1 MTNSNSRNTETDAD
15 TAVLERTAP
24 TKARHIAKCGVLTV
38 RREKS
43 VYEAVAMMVKNH
55 VSGLPVVDDSGI
67 VGIISEKDVLRLL
80 YDLEFVQGAVED
92 YMTTDIVTFDE
103 DDNLSDICDC
113 LAENHF
119 RRVPILYEGQLA
131 GIISRADIIRTCN
144 LTFRSHMLAKQRD
157 RLETG
162 PLANDVMNWG
172 LLTVTR
178 QTPIYEAME
187 MLATMN
193 VTGLPVVDDNMNL
206 VGVITEKDML
216 RLLKD
221 PNSRS
226 GNTEEFM
233 TEEVVSFNHDDSL
246 FDICDCLI
254 NNNFRRV
261 PILNRGK
268 VVGIVSRAD
277 IIVYIL
283 KNKSVIFGRRRTDLA
298 K

>member
-1 MTNSNSRNTETDAD
+1 
-15 TAVLERTAP
+15 
-24 TKARHIAKCGVLTV
+24 
-38 RREKS
+38 
-43 VYEAVAMMVKNH
+43 
-55 VSGLPVVDDSGI
+55 
-67 VGIISEKDVLRLL
+67 
-80 YDLEFVQGAVED
+80 
-92 YMTTDIVTFDE
+92 
-103 DDNLSDICDC
+103 
-113 LAENHF
+113 
-119 RRVPILYEGQLA
+119 
-131 GIISRADIIRTCN
+131 
-144 LTFRSHMLAKQRD
+144 
-157 RLETG
+157 
-162 PLANDVMNWG
+162 
-172 LLTVTR
+172 
-178 QTPIYEAME
+178 ME

-221 PNSRS
+221 PNSKS

-246 FDICDCLI
+246 FDICECLI
-254 NNNFRRV
+254 NNHFRRV